1 MLALAALFA
10 IILSSVNI
18 THAPAFA
25 DSHTTVALAGPTSNT
40 AEGDSASITVSL
52 SGATTSDVVVPLKI
66 TPGTAKLTTDY
77 THPDPMTVTITS
89 NSTNNGEPFSVT
101 TVEDTVAESQE
112 EFTVSLDTENANW
125 PTGFSAGTTSAV
137 TITIDDDDN
146 TVPTG
151 SVVIRVKNDNGDYA
165 DLDTDNT
172 VLPAFVPSSGH
183 VLHAHT
189 ADATTPIYDA
199 DNDGNS
205 DDDLADDGDTA
216 LTFNYQWVRTNDGS
230 TTADDTN
237 EAISGATSSTYTLK
251 DEDVGDLITVQ
262 VWSSDKYGNGNGN
275 ASAAVIETGP
285 GGTATVI
292 AAGTNG
298 FALSQP
304 TARGAVVY
312 DEARPFIIAGARP
325 ANARSDLAVGDLVPD
340 VVLTANYSGMFKTNS
355 DNEQQL
361 VDSDGEFVVVDLDND
376 GTAGDKVL
384 LANVTFAWHRDRE
397 PISDV
402 LCGTDTSDTTA
413 EPCEFTGDGSGDGD
427 VTYVLTDDDVS
438 EPITLA
444 ATYTTRSA
452 VGSPGDANYEPA
464 KISDPDLYRSDSAGT
479 TQIVIRGRVITLE
492 GHIRSTNPSEGAPT
506 ITGKTQVGETLTANR
521 GSIKDLDGAPSGQ
534 MYFVPADADIRYEW
548 YYGEDWD
555 RQYEPGATLRTL
567 NTGST
572 YVLGAKDA
580 HKTLIV
586 RAIFSDG
593 LGDYEINNIS
603 DRTNTVAGSPGMISK
618 IEPAIRGVTVSGGDT
633 VILEVEVYG
642 VQGDMDQS
650 LAKDVVLA
658 WSVDPSGG
666 TLPADTAGNYMVT
679 YTAPSSPGTYTVSAE
694 FANDGDCRPDK
705 EEDRADDCSA
715 SFEVKV
721 RRPSAPQPEEEAP
734 ANPPGDI
741 PTILTDGDGNQYEV
755 FTPVEGGTFDAGEG
769 YSIVA
774 PSGAVPNGEF
784 IGVRM
789 SDDGAASN
797 LGMTHQRYTLG
808 GNMYGVHAVDS
819 TGTSISDYVL
829 DEAAKV
835 CVPLPSMFRA
845 RISDLALV
853 TINSDDSLTILAANV
868 RLSDGG
874 VSVCGNLSNLPASV
888 AVGSMGSPDAIPTA
902 TPVPTPVP
910 PPTGATAPSSSG
922 MVLWTLLL
930 GTAAA
935 ALGISLLLTADHRRR
950 QRRHTTNH

>member
-10 IILSSVNI
+10 VVLSSVTFTPDRGIVQAQSNV
-18 THAPAFA
+18 
-25 DSHTTVALAGPTSNT
+25 TVTLSASIGL
-40 AEGDSASITVSL
+40 EGDSQGTGTIGPLVKVRLNKVIQSPETFPLIFADGTAKSGSDYNAGFNSLTVPAGTWEGAETVSL
-52 SGATTSDVVVPLKI
+52 IGDDDAEPSEYFTARLDTASPSWPSGYTAATT
-66 TPGTAKLTTDY
+66 
-77 THPDPMTVTITS
+77 DPIKVI
-89 NSTNNGEPFSVT
+89 
-101 TVEDTVAESQE
+101 
-112 EFTVSLDTENANW
+112 
-125 PTGFSAGTTSAV
+125 
-137 TITIDDDDN
+137 IDDDDN
-146 TVPTG
+146 T
-151 SVVIRVKNDNGDYA
+151 
-165 DLDTDNT
+165 
-172 VLPAFVPSSGH
+172 
-183 VLHAHT
+183 
-189 ADATTPIYDA
+189 
-199 DNDGNS
+199 
-205 DDDLADDGDTA
+205 
-216 LTFNYQWVRTNDGS
+216 
-230 TTADDTN
+230 
-237 EAISGATSSTYTLK
+237 AISGAVRIDIDDTKGKFADRPEVGEILTANTSGLSDADHTDDTSTPSVDESILTTGFSYQWKRGSSDISGETGKTYTLTE
-251 DEDVGDLITVQ
+251 DDVGQNLTVE
-262 VWSSDKYGNGNGN
+262 VKWLDKLGNGDTLP
-275 ASAAVIETGP
+275 E
-285 GGTATVI
+285 TATV
-292 AAGTNG
+292 T
-298 FALSQP
+298 ALDNP
-304 TARGAVVY
+304 TVLYNKAT
-312 DEARPFIIAGARP
+312 PFIVVGTLTTRG
-325 ANARSDLAVGDLVPD
+325 LAPG
-340 VVLTANYSGMFKTNS
+340 VVLTKNTSGMFNS
-355 DNEQQL
+355 ENPPQL
-361 VDSDGEFVVVDLDND
+361 IGDDGMIID
-376 GTAGDKVL
+376 G
-384 LANVTFAWHRDRE
+384 
-397 PISDV
+397 
-402 LCGTDTSDTTA
+402 DTSDDNNDPVPSRVPITEGTGDGQVNITWHRNGVELTWDDDGDATTA
-413 EPCEFTGDGSGDGD
+413 EIGDART
-427 VTYVLTDDDVS
+427 TYTLTDADVS
-438 EPITLA
+438 ET
-444 ATYTTRSA
+444 
-452 VGSPGDANYEPA
+452 
-464 KISDPDLYRSDSAGT
+464 
-479 TQIVIRGRVITLE
+479 ITLE
-492 GHIRSTNPSEGAPT
+492 ANYTVKTGEDGDGNSIYTAQPALVSNKVGTNANPIISTNAATGEPA
-506 ITGKTQVGETLTANR
+506 ITGTVQVGETLTTNK
-521 GSIKDLDGAPSGQ
+521 GSIKDLDGAPAGQ
-534 MYFVPADADIRYEW
+534 THFIPAEKDITYDW
-548 YYGEDWD
+548 YYGDDDEM
-555 RQYEPGATLRTL
+555 TTSLH
-567 NTGST
+567 TGST
-572 YVLGAKDA
+572 YALGAKDA
-580 HKTLIV
+580 DKTLKV
-586 RAIFSDG
+586 KASFKDG
-593 LGDYEINNIS
+593 LGDPDSRESAPTYKV
-603 DRTNTVAGSPGMISK
+603 TGSLGKISK
-618 IEPAIRGVTVSGGDT
+618 IEPAIRGVTVSGGDN

-741 PTILTDGDGNQYEV
+741 PTILTDGSGNQYEV

-769 YSIVA
+769 YSIMA
-774 PSGAVPNGEF
+774 PSSAVPNGEF

-819 TGTSISDYVL
+819 TGTSISDYAL
-829 DEAAKV
+829 EDAAKV

-874 VSVCGNLSNLPASV
+874 ASVCGNLSNLPASV